1 MSGTGLSTLGHIL
14 TPVTVM
20 TTYQVGAAV
29 IYTLTNEQAEA
40 QNGWVRATVS
50 GCLSL
55 ADTKFGVTP

>member
-1 MSGTGLSTLGHIL
+1 
-14 TPVTVM
+14 M
-20 TTYQVGAAV
+20 TTYQVGATV

-40 QNGWVRATVS
+40 QNGWGRTTIS